1 MPFGYRRVSY
11 LEYRTVTKYYTPEEA
26 YALAVD
32 ELSKTVAYELDG
44 AEILSTDVRV
54 ESGDTSL
61 TVTYEIVAIE
71 NIALTKEFEI
81 QYKK

>member
-1 MPFGYRRVSY
+1 MPFGYSTESY
-11 LEYRTVTKYYTPEEA
+11 LEYYTVTKYYSEEEA
-26 YALAVD
+26 TEIAED
-32 ELSKTVAYELDG
+32 ELNKRVAYELDG

-54 ESGDTSL
+54 ERGDTSL

-81 QYKK
+81 QYNK

>member
-1 MPFGYRRVSY
+1 MQRPWGKR
-11 LEYRTVTKYYTPEEA
+11 
-26 YALAVD
+26 
-32 ELSKTVAYELDG
+32 VAYELDG

-54 ESGDTSL
+54 ERGDTSL

-81 QYKK
+81 QYNK